1 MSISYEHWTSVE
13 EERISQLLS
22 EAVEPDYARFIKRT
36 VPTALPILGVR
47 AATLRKL
54 SGEIAN
60 NGPVRSY
67 LDASPPEQY
76 EKVFLYGMVLGVSR
90 IPFAE
95 LLEYTCSF
103 LPRIENWAV
112 CDMTAGGLKQ
122 MLMEEHRQTGF
133 DFACVCVQTGVPWSY
148 RFGLI
153 LLFRFFLS
161 DTSIDKILALLE
173 QVQCVPYEHYYAKM
187 GTAWFLSEAYL
198 HYPQKILELVDRG
211 TLSNW
216 VVQKGLQKIIESNR
230 VSEEEKEFIRWKKK
244 QIRNQTYP
252 S

>member
-47 AATLRKL
+47 AATLHKL
-54 SGEIAN
+54 AGDIAN
-60 NGPVRSY
+60 NGPIKSY
-67 LDASPPEQY
+67 LDVDPPELY
-76 EKVFLYGMVLGVSR
+76 EKVLLYGLVLGISR

-95 LLEYTCSF
+95 LLEYARSF

-122 MLMEEHRQTGF
+122 MLMEKHRQTGF
-133 DFACVCVQTGVPWSY
+133 DFACECVQTGVPWSY

-161 DTSIDKILALLE
+161 DTFIDKILALLE
-173 QVQCVPYEHYYAKM
+173 QVQGVPYEHYYANM
-187 GTAWFLSEAYL
+187 GTAWFLSETYL
-198 HYPQKILELVDRG
+198 HYPQKILELVDHG

-216 VVQKGLQKIIESNR
+216 VVQKGLQKITESNR
-230 VSEEEKEFIRWKKK
+230 VPKEEKEFIRWKKR
-244 QIRNQTYP
+244 QMQNQLY
-252 S
+252 SS